1 MSPAAAGADVRALL
15 PGAICIHRDDID
27 LTGIRDDVQFF
38 AVPYQKLV
46 EEAYPP
52 DPKDKAFRDKQ
63 RKVINMVYVGVVAHA
78 CGIEMEAVEG
88 AIRREFPGRKAKAA
102 EINIRAAWTGHAWAE
117 EHLPD

>member
-1 MSPAAAGADVRALL
+1 MP
-15 PGAICIHRDDID
+15 
-27 LTGIRDDVQFF
+27 F
-38 AVPYQKLV
+38 QKLV

-52 DPKDKAFRDKQ
+52 DPKDKGFKDKQ

-102 EINIRAAWTGHAWAE
+102 EINIRAARTGHAWAE
-117 EHLPD
+117 TNMPADLPYRVERMDATDGHDPDRGEQGGGPGRRSSAGPAC